1 MQGDLIHSLI
11 LLTVSR
17 LTKGLLHT
25 LGVAWNRYPSI
36 RQYLPRKERHCRTAT
51 FILLRFE
58 IWLNLVP
65 SLTVRW
71 HCLRK

>member
-1 MQGDLIHSLI
+1 
-11 LLTVSR
+11 

-65 SLTVRW
+65 SFTVRW
-71 HCLRK
+71 HCGNEETSKHFATGVNCKG